1 MYSLQNLFYV
11 FVFLYRNEAYL
22 PRTLIAVM
30 DHNNNLARD
39 PALSASGDLKYHK
52 VYSKRSKNWSAQVTK
67 TDETYDFW
75 PLLVSRILKKRVA
88 DQETVLRKVIT
99 PADHPKN
106 IAPTIAMKPV
116 PKTSD
121 LVQKSLSRYS
131 K

>member
-1 MYSLQNLFYV
+1 M
-11 FVFLYRNEAYL
+11 FVLLSRNEVYL

-30 DHNNNLARD
+30 DHNNNLARK
-39 PALSASGDLKYHK
+39 PFLSGDLKYHK
-52 VYSKRSKNWSAQVTK
+52 VYSKRSKHWLAQVTK
-67 TDETYDFW
+67 EDKTYDFW

-88 DQETVLRKVIT
+88 DQKTILRKSVI

-121 LVQKSLSRYS
+121 VVQKSLSRYS